1 MEQQGEAVA
10 QLTNQSTELLSDDV
24 CSRHGPAAEL
34 WEQVCGNWNGFM
46 GVLEWENERL
56 GVSVPQISELE
67 DMWAGEEEVLRQSL
81 CDVEEK
87 VSESLLSPRL
97 CL

>member
-1 MEQQGEAVA
+1 MA
-10 QLTNQSTELLSDDV
+10 
-24 CSRHGPAAEL
+24 
-34 WEQVCGNWNGFM
+34 
-46 GVLEWENERL
+46 VLEWKNERL

-87 VSESLLSPRL
+87 VSLFSQSSFLSSFLSLL
-97 CL
+97 

>member
-1 MEQQGEAVA
+1 MA
-10 QLTNQSTELLSDDV
+10 
-24 CSRHGPAAEL
+24 
-34 WEQVCGNWNGFM
+34 
-46 GVLEWENERL
+46 VLEWKNERL

-87 VSESLLSPRL
+87 VSLFSQPFLSFLSLHLTL
-97 CL
+97 